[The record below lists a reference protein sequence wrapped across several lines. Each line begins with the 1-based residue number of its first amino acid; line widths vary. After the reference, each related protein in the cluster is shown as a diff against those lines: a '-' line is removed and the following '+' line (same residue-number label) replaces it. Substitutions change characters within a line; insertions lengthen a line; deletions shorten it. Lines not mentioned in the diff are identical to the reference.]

1 MTNLCCS
8 EMMSGPRDRP
18 SEGVPRGTSLFAW
31 GDTPFSGH
39 CSSRQGRRA
48 ASRLER
54 AEVQQAPLHGGTGRR
69 APLRRSRSRD
79 NVASS
84 PSRARTRIGCSCLAF
99 FAVGASSADVARIAF
114 FFVVYRYPPRFP
126 HTVRRPGATLT
137 RLTLGVGAPIHN
149 EKRGAAFFLQFCAP
163 FKIGHIA
170 DIDSKKRFPS
180 PRLLH
185 SGLSLPVLLA
195 CICRSIRCQRVV
207 PIGSSSEFPS
217 LALCS
222 CRAM

>member
-69 APLRRSRSRD
+69 APLQAWLALRAAEWAQRVAFHDVRSERSLSALGPYH
-79 NVASS
+79 ASAMS
-84 PSRARTRIGCSCLAF
+84 ARAT
-99 FAVGASSADVARIAF
+99 SSA
-114 FFVVYRYPPRFP
+114 
-126 HTVRRPGATLT
+126 
-137 RLTLGVGAPIHN
+137 
-149 EKRGAAFFLQFCAP
+149 
-163 FKIGHIA
+163 
-170 DIDSKKRFPS
+170 
-180 PRLLH
+180 
-185 SGLSLPVLLA
+185 
-195 CICRSIRCQRVV
+195 RC
-207 PIGSSSEFPS
+207 
-217 LALCS
+217 
-222 CRAM
+222 

>member
-1 MTNLCCS
+1 MANLCCS

-99 FAVGASSADVARIAF
+99 FAVGASSADVARI
-114 FFVVYRYPPRFP
+114 
-126 HTVRRPGATLT
+126 
-137 RLTLGVGAPIHN
+137 
-149 EKRGAAFFLQFCAP
+149 
-163 FKIGHIA
+163 
-170 DIDSKKRFPS
+170 
-180 PRLLH
+180 LLC
-185 SGLSLPVLLA
+185 GLPV
-195 CICRSIRCQRVV
+195 
-207 PIGSSSEFPS
+207 SSPFSPHGETARRHSHATHARRGRPHS
-217 LALCS
+217 Q
-222 CRAM
+222 